1 MAKTRGERLD
11 SLEIKIDNAE
21 NVQSYQTSSGNQ
33 VIKGTLFRLYE
44 ERDRILDKINSYG
57 RNLHQRGLRANK
69 DEIVESKTGYY
80 ISQHCLGKAADFH
93 VVGMTI
99 REVYDHILNNREL
112 YPYIKRIENISKTP
126 TWIHIDVA
134 NTESNDITIF

>member
-1 MAKTRGERLD
+1 MKAKYFNIKEFVSLNVYKKYGESAWRF
-11 SLEIKIDNAE
+11 IDEKLIITMDALRE
-21 NVQSYQTSSGNQ
+21 NLGRP
-33 VIKGTLFRLYE
+33 I
-44 ERDRILDKINSYG
+44 IINSYG

-80 ISQHCLGKAADFH
+80 ISQHCLGKASDFH

-134 NTESNDITIF
+134 NTESNDINIF